1 MGSVATRFAD
11 MTVVTSDNPRS
22 EDPSEII
29 KDILKGIDKEKRY
42 TVIENRSDAIRY
54 SIKEARSG
62 DVVILAGKGH
72 EKYEIDKD
80 GVHPFD
86 EAEIVRKAWGEK

>member
-1 MGSVATRFAD
+1 LLRG
-11 MTVVTSDNPRS
+11 RS
-22 EDPSEII
+22 FC
-29 KDILKGIDKEKRY
+29 
-42 TVIENRSDAIRY
+42 VIRY